1 MRITLGLIR
10 EKQRLT
16 RVGLSR
22 RMMFPSPNCKTQ
34 ALKVLH
40 FGSFEH
46 LKYCL
51 KISLGTVKM
60 WQNNKSLK
68 HI

>member
-16 RVGLSR
+16 RIEPSGR
-22 RMMFPSPNCKTQ
+22 RMFLAPNCKTQ
-34 ALKVLH
+34 ASKVLH

-46 LKYCL
+46 MKFCL